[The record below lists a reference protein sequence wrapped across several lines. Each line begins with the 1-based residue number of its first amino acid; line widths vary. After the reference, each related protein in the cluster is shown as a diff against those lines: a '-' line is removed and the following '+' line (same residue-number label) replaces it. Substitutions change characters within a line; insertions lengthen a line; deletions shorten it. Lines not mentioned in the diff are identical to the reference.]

1 MTRLKQHSGWDPQL
15 EDRAKALL
23 TLRYSESSS
32 LPAYED
38 FAQACQRPDGSV
50 YGTTGQCRKGKP
62 ITLSPEE
69 GMPVLYK
76 KAVAAGL
83 KGAEVKAIAD
93 QVREKF
99 GIKQIKKGP
108 ELQAVFAEV
117 KKRLGED
124 AETAPAPK
132 AASVKPTPAP
142 KPKSEKP
149 TPAPAP
155 KPQSEKPTP
164 APAPAPAPKESIR
177 SESPASAKTSRVS
190 DERLKETF
198 NRAVANEKKLEEKKK
213 ELQDQGKKWDDPEYR
228 ALNVKVG
235 RAHAAVELTRQAYHA
250 VDRDAFLRGAGE
262 QKKLRDQAQKLE
274 DEARKMVE
282 KDGLNP
288 FNTPANHP
296 SKALQ
301 DRAQKLR
308 LQANDEPRDRM
319 HAAFYGEP
327 SKISKAPSDG
337 GGKVDAVVPTR
348 VPRGGADKDL
358 KDFLDGAEP
367 VMAFNPKGFA
377 KFVKEGEAKNGFE
390 AGTGGVKK
398 GKSGY
403 LEGRKSGEEAVLG
416 ISKTTDAKGRPV
428 YAALEHPDRSRSLQG
443 GSGEQMS
450 QYGGVQVIFNN
461 SVKDRATFTI
471 GDSLNTARPRGIMA
485 SPVRDP
491 ANPTSSR
498 TTIQELDYGGG
509 KSSGRM
515 KLSTTMDEGRRAP
528 VAYVEAQ
535 IHGGLRTSD
544 IKEVR
549 YYKGHD
555 IPPAARKALEKQGVR
570 IVELPPQMSD
580 LRVEREHPGYS
591 DIQTVQQFWK

>member
-15 EDRAKALL
+15 EDRARALL

-32 LPAYED
+32 LPAHED

-62 ITLSPEE
+62 ITLAPDE

-93 QVREKF
+93 EVRARF

-149 TPAPAP
+149 TPAP
-155 KPQSEKPTP
+155 T
-164 APAPAPAPKESIR
+164 PAPAPKESIR

-190 DERLKETF
+190 DERLKATF
-198 NRAVANEKKLEEKKK
+198 DRAVENEKKLLEKRA
-213 ELQDQGKKWDDPEYR
+213 EFQAQGKKWDDPEYR
-228 ALNVKVG
+228 ALTAKTG
-235 RAHAAVELTRQAYHA
+235 KAHEAVMLTRQAYHA
-250 VDRDAFLRGAGE
+250 VDRDAFLKAAGE

-282 KDGLNP
+282 KDGLNQ
-288 FNTPANHP
+288 FNVPVDHR
-296 SKALQ
+296 SRALQ
-301 DRAQKLR
+301 DRAGKLR
-308 LQANDEPRDRM
+308 LQADEEPRDRM
-319 HAAFYGEP
+319 YAAFYGEP

-337 GGKVDAVVPTR
+337 GGKVDAAVPTR
-348 VPRGGADKDL
+348 IPRGGADKDL
-358 KDFLDGAEP
+358 KDFLDGAQP

-403 LEGRKSGEEAVLG
+403 LEGRKSGEEKVMG
-416 ISKTTDAKGRPV
+416 ISKVTDAKGRPV
-428 YAALEHPDRSRSLQG
+428 YAALEHPDRARSLQG
-443 GSGEQMS
+443 GSGNQMA
-450 QYGGVQVIFNN
+450 QYGGVQVVFNN

-471 GDSLNTARPRGIMA
+471 GDSLDVAAPRGIMA
-485 SPVRDP
+485 SSVRDP
-491 ANPTSSR
+491 ANPTSS
-498 TTIQELDYGGG
+498 TTTVKDLNYGGG
-509 KSSGRM
+509 LRSQGITY
-515 KLSTTMDEGRRAP
+515 STTYDNGIRLP
-528 VAYVEAQ
+528 VPYVEAQ

-555 IPPAARKALEKQGVR
+555 IPPATRKALEKQGVR

-591 DIQTVQQFWK
+591 DIQAVQQFWK

>member
-1 MTRLKQHSGWDPQL
+1 MKRLTQHGNWDASL
-15 EDRAKALL
+15 EAKAREVLA
-23 TLRYSESSS
+23 LRYSESGDS
-32 LPAYED
+32 LE
-38 FAQACQRPDGSV
+38 FGQACQRPDGSV
-50 YGTTGQCRKGKP
+50 YGTSGQCRKGKP

-93 QVREKF
+93 EVREKF

-124 AETAPAPK
+124 VETAPAPK
-132 AASVKPTPAP
+132 ASSVKPTP
-142 KPKSEKP
+142 
-149 TPAPAP
+149 TPAP
-155 KPQSEKPTP
+155 KPQSEKPAST
-164 APAPAPAPKESIR
+164 PAPKESIK

-198 NRAVANEKKLEEKKK
+198 NRAVANEKRLEERKK
-213 ELQDQGKKWDDPEYR
+213 ELQAQGKKWDDPEYR
-228 ALNVKVG
+228 TLNAKVG
-235 RAHAAVELTRQAYHA
+235 KAHAAVELTRQAYHA
-250 VDRDAFLRGAGE
+250 TDRDAFLKAAGE
-262 QKKLRDQAQKLE
+262 QKKLRDQSQKLE

-288 FNTPANHP
+288 FNPPANHP

-308 LQANDEPRDRM
+308 LQANDEPRDRA

-337 GGKVDAVVPTR
+337 GGKVDAAVPTR

-398 GKSGY
+398 GKSRY
-403 LEGRKSGEEAVLG
+403 LEGRRSGEEAVMG
-416 ISKTTDAKGRPV
+416 ISKLEAPEKRPV

-461 SVKDRATFTI
+461 SVKDRSTFTI
-471 GDSLNTARPRGIMA
+471 GDSLDTARPRGIMA

-498 TTIQELDYGGG
+498 TTIQELNYGGG
-509 KSSGRM
+509 KSSGGM
-515 KLSTTMDEGRRAP
+515 KLSTSMDEGRRAP

-570 IVELPPQMSD
+570 IVELPPQMAD
-580 LRVEREHPGYS
+580 LRVDRDHPGYS